1 MKDAIKVM
9 KELFL
14 ELAKYAGATVVVGF
28 CMWLIV
34 CGVILLTH
42 TPRKKTKKQVISN
55 NWPESIFGQ
64 EESQTRPA

>member
-1 MKDAIKVM
+1 MKDTKEVM
-9 KELFL
+9 KELLL

-42 TPRKKTKKQVISN
+42 TPRKTTKKQRATN

-64 EESQTRPA
+64 EKQQTQPG